1 MMKVYLDGL
10 LLLNFAIDFLLLYG
24 TCKILKEKVKLK
36 RLILGSIVGSLSILL
51 LFIELSFL
59 ELLIVK
65 IGVSILIILSSFGK
79 KDFIKNF
86 FYFYLLG
93 IILGGGLFLLNNS
106 FIYQNKGIVFF
117 NNGLSINLLLSI
129 IVGPLI
135 IIGFVKE
142 NREYKNT
149 YGNIYDV
156 IIYIEGKM
164 IKVNGMIDTGNMLVD
179 PYSGKSVIL
188 VNNDIVIKGKKIVY
202 VPYKAL
208 NTAGVIKCFVPD
220 KVLVGEK
227 QFNNC
232 LVGISKKE
240 LGLGS
245 VSCILP
251 NKFKEDLW

>member
-1 MMKVYLDGL
+1 MKVYLDGL
-10 LLLNFAIDFLLLYG
+10 LLLNFGIDFLLLYG
-24 TCKILKEKVKLK
+24 TSRILKERVKMK

-51 LFIELSFL
+51 LFIELNSL
-59 ELLIVK
+59 ELFIVK
-65 IGVSILIILSSFGK
+65 VGVSALIILSSFGRK
-79 KDFIKNF
+79 GFIKNF
-86 FYFYLLG
+86 LYFYLLG
-93 IILGGGLFLLNNS
+93 IILGGGLSLLNNS
-106 FIYQNKGIVFF
+106 FVYQNKGIVFF
-117 NNGLSINLLLSI
+117 NNGLSINLFLSM

-135 IIGFVKE
+135 IMGFVKE

-156 IIYIEGKM
+156 SIYMEGKM
-164 IKVNGMIDTGNMLVD
+164 IKVSGMIDTGNMLVD

-188 VNNDIVIKGKKIVY
+188 VNKDIVVKGKKIVY
-202 VPYKAL
+202 VPYRAL

-232 LVGISKKE
+232 LVGVSKKE
-240 LGLGS
+240 LGIGG

-251 NKFKEDLW
+251 NKFKEDL